1 MKNRI
6 ISVLLAVV
14 VCLTAFFAVSCSDK
28 DIISGKEIIIETNT
42 HKIYKED
49 GKCYIELSEPAGE
62 YKKSMRLENA
72 DYYSMDIQFNNMDEL
87 MLLLN
92 TDLSDEYN
100 YGIRK
105 CFLVGEDNVL
115 EIFDVE
121 NPQVP
126 ILPEGVDSYTV
137 DWSRWVCTFY
147 YESNGGITISV
158 IPTENFSH
166 YVDYNYGQD
175 FRHLEKSEKYECEIV
190 EADGIEMTVF
200 KNSTYKHVFYKHE
213 ENGKQIYVH
222 EEYWADYVDVE
233 SDLPYFI
240 NVVAM
245 YNGVAY
251 HVTIGSPT
259 EIYTLEQ
266 LMEIKTEPY
275 VPEEAE

>member
-14 VCLTAFFAVSCSDK
+14 VCLTALFAVSC
-28 DIISGKEIIIETNT
+28 SGKEIIIETNT

-49 GKCYIELSEPAGE
+49 GRCYIELSEPAGE
-62 YKKSMRLENA
+62 YKKSMLLENA
-72 DYYSMDIQFNNMDEL
+72 DYYSMDIHFDNMDEL
-87 MLLLN
+87 MFLLN

-115 EIFDVE
+115 EIFDME

-126 ILPEGVDSYTV
+126 VLPEGVDSYTV

-147 YESNGGITISV
+147 YESNGYVTISV

-166 YVDYNYGQD
+166 SVDYNYGQD
-175 FRHLEKSEKYECEIV
+175 FRHLEKNEKFECEIV

-200 KNSTYKHVFYKHE
+200 KKVAKKHVFYKHE

-222 EEYWADYVDVE
+222 EEYDDTE
-233 SDLPYFI
+233 SDVPDFI
-240 NVVAM
+240 FIVSM

-251 HVTIGSPT
+251 RIFISKPT
-259 EIYTLEQ
+259 ERYTLEQ

-275 VPEEAE
+275 VPEETE

>member
-1 MKNRI
+1 MKKRL
-6 ISVLLAVV
+6 ISLLLAVV
-14 VCLTAFFAVSCSDK
+14 ICATAFFAVSC
-28 DIISGKEIIIETNT
+28 SGKEIIIETNT
-42 HKIYKED
+42 HKIYKEY
-49 GKCYIELSEPAGE
+49 GRYYMELSEPAGSFN
-62 YKKSMRLENA
+62 KSMSLENA
-72 DYYSMDIQFNNMDEL
+72 DYYSMDIHFDNMDEL

-121 NPQVP
+121 NPQIP
-126 ILPEGVDSYTV
+126 ILPEGVYSYTV

-147 YESNGGITISV
+147 YESNGYVTISV
-158 IPTENFSH
+158 VPTDSFSDT
-166 YVDYNYGQD
+166 VDYYYGEQI
-175 FRHLEKSEKYECEIV
+175 RHLEKNEKFECEFV

-200 KNSTYKHVFYKHE
+200 EKVAKKHVFYKHE

-222 EEYWADYVDVE
+222 EEYDDTE
-233 SDLPYFI
+233 SDVPDFI
-240 NVVAM
+240 FIVSM

-251 HVTIGSPT
+251 SIFISKPT
-259 EIYTLEQ
+259 ERYTLEQ

-275 VPEEAE
+275 VPEDTATE